1 MLRIFY
7 LFPQLWATFARKFM
21 KRPIVF
27 FHIWKLQLYFYM
39 FPKFLCQKIKKKIM
53 PCVSIWEQNLVY
65 SSNFEQYFRHQKSS
79 KFCNVFFNFVSYL
92 TLPHSLVMTTFL
104 QGKLQLFQCYNK
116 MQNFIKKSLLCGRF
130 SPKSK
135 SFKRW
140 IKCITKYGLSF
151 VKSEK
156 IRFVTHRFSKIQP
169 IKLAIS
175 FWKFAFTWPN
185 YSHRQIHILTKVL
198 IIDSSVEK

>member
-1 MLRIFY
+1 MFQYVNKTLFIPANLNNIFD
-7 LFPQLWATFARKFM
+7 
-21 KRPIVF
+21 
-27 FHIWKLQLYFYM
+27 
-39 FPKFLCQKIKKKIM
+39 
-53 PCVSIWEQNLVY
+53 QNC
-65 SSNFEQYFRHQKSS
+65 QKSS
-79 KFCNVFFNFVSYL
+79 KFCNVFFNFVSFL
-92 TLPHSLVMTTFL
+92 TLSRSLVMTTFL
-104 QGKLQLFQCYNK
+104 QRKLQLFQCYNK
-116 MQNFIKKSLLCGRF
+116 MQNVIKKSLLCGRF

-175 FWKFAFTWPN
+175 FWKFVFTWPN